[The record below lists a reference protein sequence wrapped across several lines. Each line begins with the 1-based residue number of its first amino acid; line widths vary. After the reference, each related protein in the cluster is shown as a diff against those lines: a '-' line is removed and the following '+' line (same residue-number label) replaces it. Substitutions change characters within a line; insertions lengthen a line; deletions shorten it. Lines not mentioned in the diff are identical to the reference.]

1 MRFTCY
7 SPPLSYKKHRY
18 YKRHWINKQL
28 KFFTCQKIDV
38 YDRMPLVFL
47 FRMVILKG
55 GGLMG
60 KVVSIVGGI
69 IAMLLGIWG
78 IVAWWVRFLQ
88 VLQGSVPVLLIF
100 GGAIALFL
108 GISEI
113 RDQIVAKKEE
123 KKQEAE
129 KKETETK

>member
-1 MRFTCY
+1 
-7 SPPLSYKKHRY
+7 
-18 YKRHWINKQL
+18 
-28 KFFTCQKIDV
+28 
-38 YDRMPLVFL
+38 
-47 FRMVILKG
+47 
-55 GGLMG
+55 MG